1 MLVPDLEC
9 VVCLY
14 DESFKPV
21 AALGDGHPTN
31 LRGQPTEKFQAGRF
45 VHPHDAIWLA
55 DGSILVAEWVPQ
67 GRVTRLVPV
76 KV

>member
-1 MLVPDLEC
+1 
-9 VVCLY
+9 
-14 DESFKPV
+14 
-21 AALGDGHPTN
+21 
-31 LRGQPTEKFQAGRF
+31 

-76 KV
+76 KG